1 MSILRRIEELLKSGR
16 LERGELAA
24 FRRDIAYT
32 NLNRA
37 KVFVGVCI
45 PLFALL
51 VVSDVLIRPEGLW
64 SRFEYYGLFYVHAV
78 TAGLLALLALPIWLG
93 SPRSAAEVRPRHA
106 IVVRIVIVV
115 LLIAEVVT
123 AGFDQR
129 INGQVTAYV
138 IIAFA
143 IGSIMV
149 RRPVESVALFAAS
162 LALFVVGMRL
172 LVESPELLSAH
183 LINGATS
190 TVLGWVLSR
199 VTYAGRKRE
208 FLHRQTIERQNASIQ
223 QVNEKLRLAERRLAD
238 VFDFLPNATMVID
251 RAGTVTAWNRAME
264 EITGVKAEDML
275 GRGDHEYAI
284 PFYGERRP
292 ILIDLVFAPEED
304 VAKKY
309 RSVRRE
315 GGVLV
320 GESFIPRLGENGT
333 ILVGYASALRDALG
347 NVVGAIESIQDVTEM
362 RRVERELVVARDAA
376 DAANRSKSEFL
387 ANMSHEIRTPMNAI
401 IGMSHLAMQTDLDPR
416 QADYLAKIDRA
427 AHNLLGLIN
436 DILDFSKIEAGKMD
450 MERVPFRFDEVL
462 ANLSTVVGVRAHEKG
477 LEFAFDTDP
486 HIPNRLIGDP
496 LRLNQVLVNLCG
508 NAVKFTERGEVVV
521 RCRLLERT
529 ESGAR
534 LQVEVSDTGIGLTDE
549 QKEKL
554 FRSFTQADSSTT
566 RKYGG
571 TGLGLSIVRRL
582 VEMMGGTISVE
593 SRHGEGSTFRFDA
606 VFQVQEGPEPPLSE
620 TVRDL
625 TGMRVLV
632 VDDNQSAR
640 SIVSDMMSR
649 LGFRVEACASG
660 EEAVEQA
667 ARAAAE
673 GSGYGLVLMDW
684 RMPGIDGL
692 EAGRRIK
699 ADDRLPRKPA
709 VVIVTAAGSEQ
720 VAEDAQRNG
729 LDGFLAKPVSPSAV
743 VDMLMRI
750 VRGGTAAPAAG
761 RIQNVVE
768 IAKPIRGARVLLA
781 EDNDLNQQVAVELLE
796 GAGLSVTLAIDGRDA
811 VEKMRGDFHAVLMD
825 VQMPNMDGYEATRI
839 IRSRPE
845 YAGVPIIAMTANAMK
860 RDLALAREAG
870 MVRTVTKPVD
880 PAVLYRTLVECIV
893 PDPANPF
900 DAPRESTEAVG
911 SRRVVSEKAVLPAS
925 LPGIDFQDGLAHL
938 AGNVTAY
945 LGLLRRFPERQG
957 SCAQSI
963 RSCLGRGETAEAMR
977 LAHSLKAVAGSLGAA
992 ELSSAAREVELALKE
1007 GRLAEGMLDAL
1018 ESALA
1023 RVTRGLEG
1031 WIAADQG
1038 RTARP
1043 AGRSDPSRA
1052 RELVETLGR
1061 LLAESDTAALQ
1072 AIDDLRALGIPRLEK
1087 PLATVY
1093 ARAEEYDFEAA
1104 AAAMAALRARLD
1116 GLQPV

>member
-1 MSILRRIEELLKSGR
+1 MLKKLTALLTSAR
-16 LERGELAA
+16 LEGDERAA
-24 FRRDIAYT
+24 FGRDIDYT

-51 VVSDVLIRPEGLW
+51 VVTDFLIRPEGLW
-64 SRFEYYGLFYVHAV
+64 SRFEYYGLFYVHAI
-78 TAGLLALLALPIWLG
+78 TAGALMLMALPIFLG
-93 SPRSAAEVRPRHA
+93 APRSPADVRPRHA
-106 IVVRIVIVV
+106 IAVRIVMVV
-115 LLIAEVVT
+115 LVLAEVVT

-149 RRPVESVALFAAS
+149 LRPVESVALFAAS

-172 LVESPELLSAH
+172 LVESPSLLSSH

-190 TVLGWVLSR
+190 TGLAWVLSR

-208 FLHRQTIERQNASIQ
+208 FLHRRTIERQNASIQ
-223 QVNEKLRLAERRLAD
+223 QGNEKLRLAERRLAD
-238 VFDFLPNATMVID
+238 VIDFLPNATMVID
-251 RAGTVTAWNRAME
+251 REGKVTAWNRAME
-264 EITGVKAEDML
+264 QITGVKAEDML

-304 VAKKY
+304 IAKKY
-309 RSVRRE
+309 RGARRE

-320 GESFIPRLGENGT
+320 GESFIPRLGENGMMV
-333 ILVGYASALRDALG
+333 VGHASALRDVLG

-427 AHNLLGLIN
+427 AHSLLGLIN

-450 MERVPFRFDEVL
+450 IERVPFRFDEVL
-462 ANLSTVVGVRAHEKG
+462 ANLTTVVGVRAHEKG

-486 HIPNRLIGDP
+486 RIPNRLIGDP

-521 RCRLLERT
+521 RCRLRERT
-529 ESGAR
+529 EAGAR
-534 LQVEVSDTGIGLTDE
+534 LEVAVSDTGIGLTDE

-554 FRSFTQADSSTT
+554 FRTFTQADSSTT

-571 TGLGLSIVRRL
+571 TGLGLSIARRL

-593 SRHGEGSTFRFDA
+593 SRQGEGSTFRFDA
-606 VFQVQEGPEPPLSE
+606 VFQVQEGPEPSLAE
-620 TVRDL
+620 TVQDL

-640 SIVSDMMSR
+640 GIMSDMMSR
-649 LGFRVEACASG
+649 LGFRVDACACG
-660 EEAVEQA
+660 EEAVEQS

-720 VAEDAQRNG
+720 VAEDAQRLG

-743 VDMLMRI
+743 VDMLMRT
-750 VRGGTAAPAAG
+750 VRGGTAAPTG
-761 RIQNVVE
+761 TVKNVVE

-811 VEKMRGDFHAVLMD
+811 VDKMRGDFHAVLMD

-845 YAGVPIIAMTANAMK
+845 YAGVPIIAMTANAME
-860 RDLALAREAG
+860 RDLELAREAG

-880 PAVLYRTLVECIV
+880 PVALYRTLVECIV

-900 DAPRESTEAVG
+900 DAPRESTEAG
-911 SRRVVSEKAVLPAS
+911 AGRRAVSERAALPAS
-925 LPGIDFQDGLAHL
+925 LPGIDLRDGLAHL

-957 SCAQSI
+957 SCARSI
-963 RSCLGRGETAEAMR
+963 RSCLGRGETVEAIR

-992 ELSSAAREVELALKE
+992 ELSAAARDVELAVKE
-1007 GRLAEGMLDAL
+1007 QRLVEGMLDTL

-1031 WIAADQG
+1031 WMAAERG
-1038 RTARP
+1038 RAARP
-1043 AGRSDPSRA
+1043 AGRVDASRA
-1052 RELVETLGR
+1052 REIVETLGR

-1072 AIDDLRALGIPRLEK
+1072 ALDDLRALGIPELEE
-1087 PLATVY
+1087 PLAAIH
-1093 ARAEEYDFEAA
+1093 ARAEDYDFESASA
-1104 AAAMAALRARLD
+1104 SMAALRARLE
-1116 GLQPV
+1116 GLQKD